1 MTNYEEMPAEEKK
14 EIELSEF
21 LRELV
26 IKINKRFE
34 EQKNNMADV
43 RRDIE
48 RLDEKINTLE
58 KNLEEV
64 AEREKRIS
72 RDILAIID

>member
-1 MTNYEEMPAEEKK
+1 MDNNEEMPAEDKK
-14 EIELSEF
+14 ELELSEF

-34 EQKNNMADV
+34 VQENSIDDV
-43 RRDIE
+43 RKNVE
-48 RLDEKINTLE
+48 RVEEEIKLLE
-58 KNLEEV
+58 NKLEEV
-64 AEREKRIS
+64 SEREKRIS

>member
-1 MTNYEEMPAEEKK
+1 MSEYEELPVDERK

-26 IKINKRFE
+26 TKVNKRFDIQE
-34 EQKNNMADV
+34 NAVEDAKRN
-43 RRDIE
+43 IE
-48 RLDEKINTLE
+48 RLEEKIRLLE
-58 KNLEEV
+58 NKLEEV

>member
-1 MTNYEEMPAEEKK
+1 MNEYEELPVDEKK

-26 IKINKRFE
+26 TKINKRFDDQE
-34 EQKNNMADV
+34 NAVEDAKRN
-43 RRDIE
+43 IE
-48 RLDEKINTLE
+48 RLEEKIRVLE
-58 KNLEEV
+58 SNLEEV

>member
-1 MTNYEEMPAEEKK
+1 MSEYEELPVDERK

-26 IKINKRFE
+26 TKINNRFDDQQNSIEDAKR
-34 EQKNNMADV
+34 N
-43 RRDIE
+43 IE
-48 RLDEKINTLE
+48 RLEEKIRLLE
-58 KNLEEV
+58 NKLEEV